1 MLKIS
6 IKYENTKYKT
16 TPNINA
22 NIFICMIIKIKSSRV
37 LEVELLALALY
48 TSLGWWHL
56 DFI

>member
-6 IKYENTKYKT
+6 MKYENTKYKT

-37 LEVELLALALY
+37 LEVELLALY